1 MGNAA
6 LTHPIGGGS
15 RETFAGYVLRTLRDR
30 LGGEPF
36 AGDERQVLT
45 ARSVLGAAI
54 ADGVRAIGRKDA
66 IRARLYREQLRE
78 LIDPALTK
86 KRRAELVK
94 EIKADLDPVGSGRSV
109 RES

>member
-30 LGGEPF
+30 V
-36 AGDERQVLT
+36 GDERQVLT
-45 ARSVLGAAI
+45 ARAVLGAAI
-54 ADGVRAIGRKDA
+54 AEGVRAIGRKDA